1 MNLFEKSKAGPH
13 FIDSLQTGEN
23 VSWFYRVQEIV
34 KKKTKNGDDFLDLI
48 LMDKTGRLPA
58 KIWNNVEEY
67 HKQLRAGDVY
77 KFSGEIRDYRGK
89 KQITVNHLRAI
100 ADGDPG
106 FAPGDFCETPPFDS
120 EALLAET
127 FSLLAENL
135 SDPHLRN
142 LSEMFREEYGPVF
155 RQAYGA
161 QKIHHAFAGGL
172 LQHTHALLKM
182 ILAIAPFYGLD
193 KELLLIGA
201 LFHDIGKTAE
211 FKTQPA
217 LETTLAGGLLGH
229 LVISL
234 TIFLEMKNRIP
245 DFPEALSLRIQHLIV
260 SHHGERIWLTRSA
273 QNEGSIPSAS
283 ARSAGLAP
291 EHFQRTAPQRR
302 SEQTFFRIQPGIG
315 DQDTAGQMNP
325 QPPRCP
331 ACGSSATLPFES
343 EEDSA
348 ADGSFAEIMLSAFIF
363 SWHFSL
369 FFCYSC

>member
-23 VSWFYRVQEIV
+23 VSWFYRVQEVV

-100 ADGDPG
+100 AAGDPG

-142 LSEMFREEYGPVF
+142 LSEMFQEEYGPVF

-172 LQHTHALLKM
+172 LQHTHSLLKM
-182 ILAIAPFYGLD
+182 ILVIAPQYGLD

-260 SHHGERIWLTRSA
+260 SHHGEK
-273 QNEGSIPSAS
+273 EFGS
-283 ARSAGLAP
+283 P
-291 EHFQRTAPQRR
+291 EVPKTKEAYLLHLLDLLDSRLNIF
-302 SEQTFFRIQPGIG
+302 SEQLNSGDANKLFSEFNQALGTRILL
-315 DQDTAGQMNP
+315 DK
-325 QPPRCP
+325 
-331 ACGSSATLPFES
+331 
-343 EEDSA
+343 
-348 ADGSFAEIMLSAFIF
+348 
-363 SWHFSL
+363 
-369 FFCYSC
+369 